1 MFALQTKIAAYI
13 TCYRDEVSANIC
25 IQAIE
30 SQSVDV
36 SLIYV
41 IDNSD
46 HPLLLRSH
54 STELVIYHYPDNIG
68 ISKGITK
75 ALDWLIEHK
84 YDLIWT
90 FDQDSV
96 PSVDCLEV
104 LLSAHHDL
112 TSQQNIEVGILAP
125 TAYDKRSQSLIG
137 GVNFKN
143 DMFIHCKHH
152 INDDYI
158 YECDAPITSG
168 SLIDLKSAKST
179 EFPLIDLFIDG
190 VDFDYG
196 LKFKKQGFKN
206 FIVTKA
212 KLEHNYASPINLK
225 LLNFNWVFHSY
236 SPLRYY
242 YSCRNTTYLE
252 IHYAKGFY
260 KFTASLH
267 RLKTMVLKM
276 IAIAFFEKEKKIE
289 KIYACLLGTYHGFI
303 KKLGK
308 TWQ

>member
-1 MFALQTKIAAYI
+1 MKQKIAAYI
-13 TCYRDEVSANIC
+13 TLYKDEDTSAKC
-25 IQAIE
+25 LRAIR
-30 SQSVDV
+30 SQTVPIDSIFIV
-36 SLIYV
+36 
-41 IDNSD
+41 DNSKEPIIND
-46 HPLLLRSH
+46 SDDTSVSVHHFP
-54 STELVIYHYPDNIG
+54 ENVG
-68 ISKGITK
+68 ISRGITK
-75 ALDWLIEHK
+75 ALAWAIRNDYAFL
-84 YDLIWT
+84 WT

-96 PSVDCLEV
+96 PSPDCLEL
-104 LLSAHHDL
+104 LLSAHHHL
-112 TSQQNIEVGILAP
+112 TKQHNIKVGILAP
-125 TAYDKRSQSLIG
+125 TAYDKRSQAVIG

-143 DMFIHCKHH
+143 DKFIHCSH
-152 INDDYI
+152 NSNEDYI

-196 LKFKKQGFKN
+196 LKFKKQGFKS

-242 YSCRNTTYLE
+242 YSCRNTTYLA
-252 IHYAKGFY
+252 IYYAKGFY

>member
-1 MFALQTKIAAYI
+1 MKKKVAAYI
-13 TCYRDEVSANIC
+13 TLYEDQTSSANC
-25 IQAIE
+25 LQAIR
-30 SQSVDV
+30 SQTYVVDSIFIV
-36 SLIYV
+36 
-41 IDNSD
+41 DNSQYQIIQSFD
-46 HPLLLRSH
+46 NTSI
-54 STELVIYHYPDNIG
+54 LVHHYPDNIG
-68 ISKGITK
+68 ISQGIAK
-75 ALDWLIEHK
+75 AVEWAIQNDYTFL
-84 YDLIWT
+84 WT
-90 FDQDSV
+90 FDQDSI
-96 PSVDCLEV
+96 PSPECLDL
-104 LLSAHHDL
+104 LLSSHNDL
-112 TSQQNIEVGILAP
+112 TKQQNIEVGILAP
-125 TAYDKRSQSLIG
+125 TAYDKRSQSVIG

-143 DMFIHCKHH
+143 DKFIHCKHN
-152 INDDYI
+152 INEDYI

-212 KLEHNYASPINLK
+212 KLEHNYASPINVK

-236 SPLRYY
+236 SSLRYY
-242 YSCRNTTYLE
+242 YSCRNTTYLA

-267 RLKTMVLKM
+267 RIKTMFLKM
-276 IAIAFFEKEKKIE
+276 IAIAFFEKEMKTE